1 MLPWLQRKERDSAYL
16 SRLLLLAGQF
26 VPPVRT
32 AREFIHRGR
41 TGEIKPK

>member
-26 VPPVRT
+26 VPPVGLPVIY
-32 AREFIHRGR
+32 AGGEQGR
-41 TGEIKPK
+41 